1 LYSKALAFSAA
12 SPWNSAD
19 ESADQAGDL
28 RPAVGIELSRFFWDR
43 ERASCGFWISRRS
56 FLSSLCRALQQP
68 WLANSI

>member
-1 LYSKALAFSAA
+1 LDSKALAFSAA

-43 ERASCGFWISRRS
+43 ERAVVRVAFESQDDRS
-56 FLSSLCRALQQP
+56 
-68 WLANSI
+68 